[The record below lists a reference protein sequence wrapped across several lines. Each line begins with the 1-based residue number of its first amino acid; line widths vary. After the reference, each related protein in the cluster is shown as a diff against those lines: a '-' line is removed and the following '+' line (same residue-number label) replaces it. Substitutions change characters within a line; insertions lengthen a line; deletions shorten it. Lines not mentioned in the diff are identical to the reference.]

1 MNESLFVPLLFHW
14 CQTRQPRHK
23 LKPKSHDWK
32 KNNYMVE
39 CKVLP
44 EIWRDKKIGSRPFGN
59 RWQKTQPNLTTNLY
73 GHSGFPK
80 NQTTDLTSNWNQW
93 FYITP
98 RHIKFVFYKWEW
110 ISVRWL
116 FPFSDQTAFSG
127 MPKLILT
134 RREKRAL
141 ARRRKSTSSNV
152 NLGGRKTME
161 AKY

>member
-1 MNESLFVPLLFHW
+1 MNDSLFVPLLFHW
-14 CQTRQPRHK
+14 CQTRKPRHK

-32 KNNYMVE
+32 KNIATRLSARFYPKFE
-39 CKVLP
+39 
-44 EIWRDKKIGSRPFGN
+44 ETKKPFGN
-59 RWQKTQPNLTTNLY
+59 RWQQTQPNLTTNQQ